1 MQVFQWQAA
10 RVVEQVA
17 IMPCAE
23 PLRKTLVLVI
33 CIMQQSMCTGPYE
46 ARKLFAPDGLYCIVL
61 PYVVF
66 QSNCYSRCT
75 LYDLKSSSTLCVT
88 RFDVPGQQAARVWVA
103 CGIKSQ
109 CPVHAATHGH

>member
-1 MQVFQWQAA
+1 
-10 RVVEQVA
+10 
-17 IMPCAE
+17 MPCAE

-66 QSNCYSRCT
+66 QSNCYS
-75 LYDLKSSSTLCVT
+75 S
-88 RFDVPGQQAARVWVA
+88 
-103 CGIKSQ
+103 
-109 CPVHAATHGH
+109 